1 MGKGLHRQEESMTDD
16 DASPPIASATD
27 PEADPEQ
34 TEGTF
39 LVTHADDDSAVL
51 KDVERGRVHTLS
63 ENPGVEVHDAVEG
76 VVAPEPPLN
85 VTMRLVEVHE
95 RRNLSLRES
104 PEPPTTQERDI
115 AAEQDVGDL
124 TREPRAGIGE
134 IHVIS
139 VPEDQTEQAVAD
151 VLEDEEGTLARAARL
166 GVDRVE
172 VRSEPGLVSV
182 RYLP

>member
-1 MGKGLHRQEESMTDD
+1 MTDD
-16 DASPPIASATD
+16 DGGAPSSPTADADVTDPNATD
-27 PEADPEQ
+27 PDE

-51 KDVERGRVHTLS
+51 KDVERGRVHTLT

-76 VVAPEPPLN
+76 VLAPEPPLN

-95 RRNLSLRES
+95 RRSLSIRES
-104 PEPPTTQERDI
+104 EEPPTTQERDV
-115 AAEQDVGDL
+115 AAGQAVGDL
-124 TREPRAGIGE
+124 TRQPRAGIGE
-134 IHVIS
+134 LHVIS
-139 VPEDQTEQAVAD
+139 VPEDETERAVAD
-151 VLEDEEGTLARAARL
+151 VLDDEEGTLTRAARL
-166 GVDRVE
+166 GVNRVE